1 MGGVRRGRECK
12 RFKQRIQ
19 AEYDLKHGIA
29 QRAAPD
35 DATVA
40 ALVRAIDR
48 SNSGEFGLAR
58 LARLEL
64 DGGLAPPPWFAKKFG
79 EPTTTLLRYA
89 ARRGRDDVASR
100 LRGG

>member
-40 ALVRAIDR
+40 VLVRAIDR

-58 LARLEL
+58 LAPQKGIPRHQH
-64 DGGLAPPPWFAKKFG
+64 
-79 EPTTTLLRYA
+79 
-89 ARRGRDDVASR
+89 ARRATAQRRPAR
-100 LRGG
+100 HLALGGVEGLPCGWCM

>member
-40 ALVRAIDR
+40 VLVRAIDR

-58 LARLEL
+58 LADQVRRDDAPRRHLRRRRQA
-64 DGGLAPPPWFAKKFG
+64 LAPAPAANEPPPFG
-79 EPTTTLLRYA
+79 
-89 ARRGRDDVASR
+89 VACYHR
-100 LRGG
+100 TA